1 MALALE
7 KTFLQKVAQLPQ
19 KEVEVFPH
27 AAKGKAKKISAA
39 GNELTWTHAGLTFG
53 FNVAWACI
61 LFNER
66 LKGYTMICLKM
77 CAFL

>member
-1 MALALE
+1 MHHSSCSPPKIHLLNPHRFPSVLQPTDDIVLMALALE

-39 GNELTWTHAGLTFG
+39 GNELT
-53 FNVAWACI
+53 
-61 LFNER
+61 
-66 LKGYTMICLKM
+66 
-77 CAFL
+77 